1 MYTHARRRVTITCV
15 RGRLRARGL
24 DLPLGCYG
32 GEPMCFWTGCNC
44 SEGWSTSEKNR
55 REGGSCSSACAEA
68 SCSQGSGKAA
78 EAAAESAGAAAP
90 HTPIYISELHCYQLE
105 QHHLRLL
112 IKGPFRHGMTTMHT
126 GTEVAQSSLCVVSS
140 FWNWNRPQ
148 NGPQSGGELFIFYR
162 GDGFLLRCLVSLSND

>member
-24 DLPLGCYG
+24 DLPLGGYG

-44 SEGWSTSEKNR
+44 SEGWSASEKNR
-55 REGGSCSSACAEA
+55 REGGICSSACAEA

-90 HTPIYISELHCYQLE
+90 HTPIYTHYTHIYIYIYIHQSYIVTNLSNTIYDTHQGSIQAWYDDNA
-105 QHHLRLL
+105 HWHRS
-112 IKGPFRHGMTTMHT
+112 
-126 GTEVAQSSLCVVSS
+126 GTKVSLCVISS

-148 NGPQSGGELFIFYR
+148 NGPQSGGGCSFF
-162 GDGFLLRCLVSLSND
+162 S